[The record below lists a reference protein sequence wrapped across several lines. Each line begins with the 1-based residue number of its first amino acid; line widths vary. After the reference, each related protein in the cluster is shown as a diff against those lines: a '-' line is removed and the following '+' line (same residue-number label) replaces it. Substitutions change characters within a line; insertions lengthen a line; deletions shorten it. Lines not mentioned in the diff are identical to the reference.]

1 MEQHDD
7 AREGHHRLCARLGQ
21 YRPIRTC
28 PKTYL
33 RVDQFRGGGSFE
45 CKGRISP
52 PDSATKTKAKEQAQR
67 LVSVNGT
74 RCALHIWAITYFR
87 SDVLQFYWRD
97 PPPLDGKQVNVT
109 FNPDA
114 WRYYYSQII
123 HAIVDTDER
132 VAMQMSVGTFVAV
145 DGLDLEVSIYPAIA
159 RFLFRGECAGARS
172 RLSYSST
179 SSTPTNSLS

>member
-21 YRPIRTC
+21 YRPIRNC
-28 PKTYL
+28 PKTCL
-33 RVDQFRGGGSFE
+33 RVDQFRGGGS
-45 CKGRISP
+45 
-52 PDSATKTKAKEQAQR
+52 
-67 LVSVNGT
+67 
-74 RCALHIWAITYFR
+74 H
-87 SDVLQFYWRD
+87 VLQFYWRD
-97 PPPLDGKQVNVT
+97 PPPVDGKQVNVT
-109 FNPDA
+109 FNPEA

-179 SSTPTNSLS
+179 SSTRPTRCRDRGKRRR

>member
-1 MEQHDD
+1 MCSPWTISANTKLSKDIPQ
-7 AREGHHRLCARLGQ
+7 
-21 YRPIRTC
+21 
-28 PKTYL
+28 
-33 RVDQFRGGGSFE
+33 GGPVQR
-45 CKGRISP
+45 GRI
-52 PDSATKTKAKEQAQR
+52 
-67 LVSVNGT
+67 N
-74 RCALHIWAITYFR
+74 
-87 SDVLQFYWRD
+87 VLQFYWRD
-97 PPPLDGKQVNVT
+97 PPPVDGKQVNVT
-109 FNPDA
+109 FNPEA

-179 SSTPTNSLS
+179 SSTRPTRCRDRGKRRR